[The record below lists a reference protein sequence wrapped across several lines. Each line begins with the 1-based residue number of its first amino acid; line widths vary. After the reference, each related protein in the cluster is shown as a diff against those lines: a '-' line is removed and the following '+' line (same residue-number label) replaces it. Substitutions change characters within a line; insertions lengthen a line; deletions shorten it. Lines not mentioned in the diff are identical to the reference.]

1 MNVTAII
8 YQSKVM
14 SYQLQLESIERRER
28 REAEDSDD
36 SFSAK
41 CCRVVIGGIFILL
54 IPLGSILLIA
64 GIFLIEWPTSDDISD
79 IDDTEKDGLRY
90 LLKL

>member
-1 MNVTAII
+1 
-8 YQSKVM
+8 M
-14 SYQLQLESIERRER
+14 SYQYQIESIERRER
-28 REAEDSDD
+28 SKADNLDD

-41 CCRVVIGGIFILL
+41 CCSIVIGGICILP
-54 IPLGSILLIA
+54 IPLGSVLLIA